1 MTDRTKEKTWWGGG
15 GRNGTQD
22 LPTMERDEVYAKG
35 SVKLWE
41 VFISAVCFCYFGG
54 SICIICWGGVWL
66 LLL

>member
-1 MTDRTKEKTWWGGG
+1 MAHRIYRPWK
-15 GRNGTQD
+15 GT
-22 LPTMERDEVYAKG
+22 EVYSKG

-41 VFISAVCFCYFGG
+41 VFILAVCFCYFGG